1 MASSTLEEVVL
12 RLNTEIPQWLKPS
25 SMTAGYGTAE
35 AVPLQGVR
43 SSWIIQ
49 MKARTT
55 WASGYVRSTLSS
67 HVRRPRISVVRL

>member
-43 SSWIIQ
+43 SS
-49 MKARTT
+49 
-55 WASGYVRSTLSS
+55 
-67 HVRRPRISVVRL
+67 